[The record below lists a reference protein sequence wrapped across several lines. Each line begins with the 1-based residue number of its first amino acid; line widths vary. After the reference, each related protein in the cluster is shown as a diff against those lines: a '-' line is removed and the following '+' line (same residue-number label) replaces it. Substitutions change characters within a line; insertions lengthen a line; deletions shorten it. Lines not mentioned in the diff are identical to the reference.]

1 MPFSCGHNLKST
13 HTTRASVSIEN
24 ITVRRKRADLF
35 SVFGR
40 ECCRIY
46 VDFPSTD
53 YCILP
58 HHYPLLK
65 KSQPIKPITMITL
78 NELLASRDARHAT
91 QQKLLAE
98 HSGKT
103 LVCLT
108 VVMPGSVKRNHPS
121 LTAAHA
127 AVEAMRKAFGQEQ
140 LLELDLETG
149 YEAYLITPMPLLE
162 AKRIA
167 VSIEDTHPLGRLF
180 DIDIINADGVP
191 VSRDA
196 IGEKPRRCL
205 VCDHEARYCMRM
217 RWHTQEE
224 IWAKINQMVDNYV
237 EARKS

>member
-1 MPFSCGHNLKST
+1 
-13 HTTRASVSIEN
+13 
-24 ITVRRKRADLF
+24 
-35 SVFGR
+35 
-40 ECCRIY
+40 
-46 VDFPSTD
+46 
-53 YCILP
+53 
-58 HHYPLLK
+58 
-65 KSQPIKPITMITL
+65 MITL
-78 NELLASRDARHAT
+78 HELLASRDARHAT

-108 VVMPGSVKRNHPS
+108 VVMPGSVKRNQQS

-127 AVEAMRKAFGQEQ
+127 AVEAMRKTFAVKENKGLFPLENIETPEPLVPQESLAPT
-140 LLELDLETG
+140 LLEFDLETG

-167 VSIEDTHPLGRLF
+167 VNIEDTHPLGRLF

-224 IWAKINQMVDNYV
+224 IWAKINEMVDSYV

>member
-1 MPFSCGHNLKST
+1 M
-13 HTTRASVSIEN
+13 V
-24 ITVRRKRADLF
+24 
-35 SVFGR
+35 
-40 ECCRIY
+40 
-46 VDFPSTD
+46 
-53 YCILP
+53 
-58 HHYPLLK
+58 
-65 KSQPIKPITMITL
+65 TL
-78 NELLASRDARHAT
+78 NELLASRDARHAM
-91 QQKLLAE
+91 QQKLLADN
-98 HSGKT
+98 SGKT

-108 VVMPGSVKRNHPS
+108 VVMPGSVKRNHQS

-127 AVEAMRKAFGQEQ
+127 AVEAMRKAFDHEEDS
-140 LLELDLETG
+140 LTERDLETG
-149 YEAYLITPMPLLE
+149 YEAYLVTPLPLLE

-167 VSIEDTHPLGRLF
+167 VNIEDTHPLGRLF

-224 IWAKINQMVDNYV
+224 IWAKINEMVDSYV

>member
-1 MPFSCGHNLKST
+1 
-13 HTTRASVSIEN
+13 
-24 ITVRRKRADLF
+24 
-35 SVFGR
+35 
-40 ECCRIY
+40 
-46 VDFPSTD
+46 
-53 YCILP
+53 
-58 HHYPLLK
+58 
-65 KSQPIKPITMITL
+65 MITL

-91 QQKLLAE
+91 QQKLQAE

-108 VVMPGSVKRNHPS
+108 VVMPGSVKRNQQS

-127 AVEAMRKAFGQEQ
+127 AVETMRKAFAVKENKGLFPLETPEPPEPLVPLENPEPLAPT

-167 VSIEDTHPLGRLF
+167 VNIEDTHPLGRLF

-224 IWAKINQMVDNYV
+224 IWAKINEMVDSYV

>member
-1 MPFSCGHNLKST
+1 
-13 HTTRASVSIEN
+13 
-24 ITVRRKRADLF
+24 
-35 SVFGR
+35 
-40 ECCRIY
+40 
-46 VDFPSTD
+46 
-53 YCILP
+53 
-58 HHYPLLK
+58 
-65 KSQPIKPITMITL
+65 MITL

-108 VVMPGSVKRNHPS
+108 VVMPGSVKRNQQS

-127 AVEAMRKAFGQEQ
+127 AVEAMRKAFAVKENKGLFPLENPEPLAPT

-167 VSIEDTHPLGRLF
+167 VNIEDTHPLGRLF

-205 VCDHEARYCMRM
+205 VCDHEARYCMRR

-224 IWAKINQMVDNYV
+224 IWAKINEMVDSYV

>member
-1 MPFSCGHNLKST
+1 
-13 HTTRASVSIEN
+13 
-24 ITVRRKRADLF
+24 
-35 SVFGR
+35 
-40 ECCRIY
+40 
-46 VDFPSTD
+46 
-53 YCILP
+53 
-58 HHYPLLK
+58 
-65 KSQPIKPITMITL
+65 MITL
-78 NELLASRDARHAT
+78 HELLASRDARHAT

-108 VVMPGSVKRNHPS
+108 VVMPGSVKRNQQS

-127 AVEAMRKAFGQEQ
+127 AVEAMRTAFAVKENKGLFPLENLETPEPLVPLESLAPT

-167 VSIEDTHPLGRLF
+167 VNIEDTHPLGRLF

-224 IWAKINQMVDNYV
+224 IWAKINEMVDSYV